1 MKGLYGLVA
10 MQYRPA
16 EAQAHFRSLP
26 NGAPLILR
34 RDPNNRFDPFAVQV
48 WSGDFLI
55 GFIKGSQVK
64 PLAMAM
70 DSAASAVSDE
80 LVAGGL
86 KQGGPLI
93 SNLNAK
99 LAIDGGKWPLV
110 EVEE

>member
-26 NGAPLILR
+26 NGAPLILK
-34 RDPNNRFDPFAVQV
+34 RDPNNPKDPNAVQV
-48 WSGDFLI
+48 WSGEYHI
-55 GFIKGSQVK
+55 GYVKGSQVR
-64 PLAMAM
+64 PLALAM
-70 DSAASAVSDE
+70 DAMPAAK
-80 LVAGGL
+80 AGAPQENIYRQ
-86 KQGGPLI
+86 KA
-93 SNLNAK
+93 AK